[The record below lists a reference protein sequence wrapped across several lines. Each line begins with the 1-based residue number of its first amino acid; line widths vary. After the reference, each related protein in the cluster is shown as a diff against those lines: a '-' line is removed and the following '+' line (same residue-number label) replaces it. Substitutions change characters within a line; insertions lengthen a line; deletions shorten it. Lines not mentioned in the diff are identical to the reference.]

1 MLPASHRREE
11 GTMRRTLAMSFGLV
25 ALAAAAWTAAACGEG
40 LSSADKT
47 ATAAIILEETPIP
60 TPTPAAATPTTA
72 PGETPQPTEAPSE
85 SPPTEGVIKLVAKNI
100 LFDKTKIEAK
110 AGEITFE
117 VDNQDG
123 GVPHNLAIYES
134 EDAANAAQP
143 PIAATPIENGPV
155 VQTLTVTLEA
165 GEYFFRCD
173 VHPTTMK
180 GTLIVE

>member
-1 MLPASHRREE
+1 
-11 GTMRRTLAMSFGLV
+11 MRKKL
-25 ALAAAAWTAAACGEG
+25 ALAAGLLSLAAVGWIAAACGEG

-47 ATAAIILEETPIP
+47 ATAAIILGETPVP
-60 TPTPAAATPTTA
+60 TPTKAPASPTPA
-72 PGETPQPTEAPSE
+72 PGETPKPTEAPSE
-85 SPPTEGVIKLVAKNI
+85 SPPAEGVITLVAKNI
-100 LFDKTKIEAK
+100 LFDKTEITAK

-155 VQTLTVTLEA
+155 VQTLKVTLEP

-173 VHPTTMK
+173 VHPTTMT
-180 GTLIVE
+180 GTLVVE

>member
-1 MLPASHRREE
+1 
-11 GTMRRTLAMSFGLV
+11 MRKTLAMSA
-25 ALAAAAWTAAACGEG
+25 ALLTLTAAGWIAAGCGEG

-47 ATAAIILEETPIP
+47 ATAAIILGETPVP

-72 PGETPQPTEAPSE
+72 PGETPQPTERPSE
-85 SPPTEGVIKLVAKNI
+85 SPPAEGVIKLVAKNI
-100 LFDKTKIEAK
+100 LFDKTEIEAK
-110 AGEITFE
+110 AGKITFE
-117 VDNQDG
+117 IDNQDG

-155 VQTLTVTLEA
+155 VQTLTVTLEP

-173 VHPTTMK
+173 VHPTTMT
-180 GTLIVE
+180 GTLVVK